1 MFEHLKDIKHLF
13 IYIFGKCCDIKV
25 YVYEKSVRIY
35 NRHFLRNNS
44 LLRIVH
50 FWARESA
57 KRCIYNCT
65 EAQRTAIYQQQQQLC
80 RTFMKL
86 RKVINPKCSESISIA
101 S

>member
-1 MFEHLKDIKHLF
+1 MFEHLKQIN
-13 IYIFGKCCDIKV
+13 GKCCDIKV
-25 YVYEKSVRIY
+25 YVNEKSVRMY
-35 NRHFLRNNS
+35 LCSPHFLSNNS
-44 LLRIVH
+44 LRIVH

-65 EAQRTAIYQQQQQLC
+65 EAQRTAIYQQQQQQLC